1 MKRVGLLGL
10 PQSGK
15 STVFDILLMGAG
27 AAAPASHGRESV
39 GVVRVPDPRLDRL
52 AALYQPKRTVYAQIQ
67 FVDTVAT
74 VAGSTRSAAKGQ
86 DLFSAVRNCDALA
99 AVVAH
104 FDDASDPTRD
114 LRTLEAELILND
126 LALVEGRLERIDKEL
141 RVGKRQNER
150 EHALLTRCKTL
161 LEGEHPLRDQAFEP
175 EEDKQLRG
183 FQLLTLKSL
192 LIVDNQG
199 DVARAAPAAG
209 AGAGREVVTLRAL
222 LEREVL
228 ALPPAERESFR
239 SELGIG
245 EDGLSVVIRACYHL
259 LGLQSFFTVGEDEC
273 RAWTVSRSARAVE
286 AAGEI
291 HSDLAKGFIRAEVV
305 PWDKLLEAG
314 SEAKARE
321 RAWMRLEGRDYE
333 VQDGDCITVRFNK

>member
-15 STVFDILLMGAG
+15 STVFEILLLGAG
-27 AAAPASHGRESV
+27 AAAPASHGRESI

-52 AALYQPKRTVYAQIQ
+52 SQLFSPKKTVYAQIQ

-86 DLFSAVRNCDALA
+86 DLFSAVRNNDALA
-99 AVVAH
+99 LVLRD
-104 FDDASDPTRD
+104 FDDASDPGRD

-126 LALVEGRLERIDKEL
+126 LALVEGRLERIEKEL

-150 EHALLTRCKTL
+150 EHGLLARCKTL
-161 LEGEHPLRDQAFEP
+161 LESEQPLREQSFDADQ
-175 EEDKQLRG
+175 DKQLRG
-183 FQLLTLKSL
+183 FQMLTLKPL
-192 LIVDNQG
+192 LVIVNQG
-199 DVARAAPAAG
+199 DTPRPGLPAQTG
-209 AGAGREVVTLRAL
+209 VGREVVTLRAL

-228 ALPPAERESFR
+228 TLPPAERDGFR
-239 SELGIG
+239 AELGIG
-245 EDGLSVVIRACYHL
+245 EDGLSVVIRGCYHL

-273 RAWTVSRSARAVE
+273 RAWTVRRGAKAVE

-321 RAWMRLEGRDYE
+321 RAWQRLEGRDYE
-333 VQDGDCITVRFNK
+333 VQDGDCINVRFNK